1 MLSDDLSKLKT
12 ADLVFKEIEET
23 EEPVVLLP
31 DVLRE
36 VAPRSR
42 EVENPAG
49 DTTAQNTSEK
59 VLQQFNEKFLNS
71 DLNSDL

>member
-1 MLSDDLSKLKT
+1 MLSDDLSKLNT
-12 ADLVFKEIEET
+12 ADLVFKEIEEP
-23 EEPVVLLP
+23 EEPVVVLP

-36 VAPRSR
+36 LR
-42 EVENPAG
+42 EVENPAS